1 MSTETTEPGHS
12 QEAHGARKTVT
23 VTVQPGSPQPVR
35 PETVTL
41 TNDIYRV
48 VWHCDGLPPDAS
60 LQIVFQEDPLG
71 PFFLLE
77 STGSEVIGRGNRGPA
92 ETLKRYTYEAGIQT
106 GAGMAGMEAAGAG
119 RLKNN
124 ATEPVPAVIDP
135 EPREPPL
142 THSDPSESQ

>member
-1 MSTETTEPGHS
+1 MSTETTEPGHRH
-12 QEAHGARKTVT
+12 EAHGARKTLT
-23 VTVQPGSPQPVR
+23 VKVQPGSPQLVR

-41 TNDIYRV
+41 TNDVYRV

-60 LQIVFQEDPLG
+60 LQIVFQEDPRG

-92 ETLKRYTYEAGIQT
+92 ETLKRYTYEVAIQT
-106 GAGMAGMEAAGAG
+106 GPGTEGMEAAGVG

-142 THSDPSESQ
+142 DPSEAQ